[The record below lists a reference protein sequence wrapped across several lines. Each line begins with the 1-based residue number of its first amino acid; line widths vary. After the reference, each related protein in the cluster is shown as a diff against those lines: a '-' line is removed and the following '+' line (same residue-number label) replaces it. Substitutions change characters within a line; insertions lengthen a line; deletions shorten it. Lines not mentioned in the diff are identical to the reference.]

1 MRTNSSTSHKLVLYS
16 LTLTLFALS
25 FLQSHEST
33 LAQPTLICGDGIW
46 TNTGNMSVIRRD
58 HTATLLNNGKV
69 LIIGF
74 VTDSAELYDPA
85 TGIFSSAGHTLFNH
99 GQQQTATRLLDG
111 RVLITGGLFALTSAE
126 IYDPV
131 TGNFSPAGNLNNP
144 RFAHSAT
151 LLPDGRVLIA
161 GGGVNA
167 STGVISTTTVEIYDP
182 TTNVFNITGSLNT
195 SRSGH
200 IATLLPNG
208 RVLVAGGTDNSLP
221 TVGICTPSAELY
233 DPATGIFS
241 NTGNMTVG
249 RCSISWGDAPVLGNG
264 KVLILGGGHQTAEL
278 FDPSTGSF
286 SPTGNLIIP
295 RLGPSVTLLTDGRVL
310 VAGGFSSNG
319 VTNSTEIYDTTSG
332 TFTAAASMNEPRQQH
347 AATLLPD
354 GRVLVT
360 GGFGGTADLSSAEL
374 FSGMDTTPPVITN
387 QSVDKPILSPPN
399 HEMVTV
405 TVSYNVTDN
414 CGPVTTS
421 LSVTS
426 NESVD
431 GIGDGNTAPDWEIV
445 DAHHVLLRV
454 ERSGTTSGRV
464 YTITITSVDSSGNS
478 SSATVTV
485 EVPRIPRNN

>member
-25 FLQSHEST
+25 FLQCHESI
-33 LAQPTLICGDGIW
+33 LAQPTLICGDDIW
-46 TNTGNMSVIRRD
+46 TNTGDMSVIRRD

-85 TGIFSSAGHTLFNH
+85 TGIFSSAGNTLFTH
-99 GQQQTATRLLDG
+99 GQNPTATRLSDG
-111 RVLITGGLFALTSAE
+111 RVLIAGGTFALTSAE

-131 TGNFSPAGNLNNP
+131 TGSFSPSSNLNHP
-144 RFAHSAT
+144 RFAHTAT
-151 LLPDGRVLIA
+151 LVPDGRVLIV
-161 GGGVNA
+161 GGGENT
-167 STGVISTTTVEIYDP
+167 STGVISTATAEIYDP
-182 TTNVFNITGSLNT
+182 TTNGFNFTGSLNT
-195 SRSGH
+195 GRSGH
-200 IATLLPNG
+200 VATLLPNG
-208 RVLVAGGTDNSLP
+208 RVLIAGGTDNTSP
-221 TVGICTPSAELY
+221 SFGICTDSAELY
-233 DPATGIFS
+233 NPATGTFS

-249 RCSISWGDAPVLGNG
+249 RCSIWWSDAPVLSNG
-264 KVLILGGGHQTAEL
+264 KVLILGGGGQTAEL
-278 FDPSTGSF
+278 FDSITETFG
-286 SPTGNLIIP
+286 PTGNLTVP

-319 VTNSTEIYDTTSG
+319 TTNSTEIYDTTSG
-332 TFTAAASMNEPRQQH
+332 TFTAAASMNEARQQQT
-347 AATLLPD
+347 ATLLPD

-360 GGFGGTADLSSAEL
+360 GGFGGAADLRSAEL
-374 FSGMDTTPPVITN
+374 FSGVDTTPPVITEL
-387 QSVDKPILSPPN
+387 SVDKPVLSPPD
-399 HEMVTV
+399 HEIVAV
-405 TVSYNVTDN
+405 TVSYNVRDN

-431 GIGDGNTAPDWEIV
+431 GIGDGGTAPDWEIV
-445 DAHHVLLRV
+445 DAHHVLLRA

-464 YTITITSVDSSGNS
+464 YTITITGVDSSANS

-485 EVPRIPRNN
+485 EVPRIPRK